1 MMFEIRERQE
11 ADGTVCL
18 MLAGELDLSV
28 RDYFRAR
35 LHALK
40 AANQAVRID
49 LSELEFI
56 DSSGVS
62 TLLRALN
69 EARDGWTLEVDRD
82 TSAEVE
88 YVIQLTGVASRIW
101 PTEPD
106 QLSRGRRRNA

>member
-1 MMFEIRERQE
+1 MFEIRERRE

-35 LHALK
+35 LHALQL
-40 AANQAVRID
+40 ANQPVRID

-56 DSSGVS
+56 DSSGIS

-69 EARDGWTLEVDRD
+69 EARNGWSLEVDRQ
-82 TSAEVE
+82 TNAEVE
-88 YVIQLTGVASRIW
+88 YVIQATGIASRIW
-101 PTEPD
+101 STERDP
-106 QLSRGRRRNA
+106 QPL